1 MTAIASEPAVSRPFI
16 GSNMM
21 GVLAVLAVAYLVPPL
36 FGSEYWYNAI
46 LAPFLALG
54 LAALGLQVL
63 SGYAGQVSLAS
74 AAFMAIGAFTAY
86 NLNLRVP
93 GLPMVASLILAGT
106 LAPPPGIGL
115 LFALPAF
122 RLRGVYSPYRHSARS
137 SLSNGR
143 QTITNGF
150 RITASPASSMRPHS
164 KPLATLPVRRS
175 RNISWRSPSSR
186 S

>member
-1 MTAIASEPAVSRPFI
+1 MTAIASDLAVSRPLM

-93 GLPMVASLILAGT
+93 
-106 LAPPPGIGL
+106 
-115 LFALPAF
+115 AF
-122 RLRGVYSPYRHSARS
+122 H
-137 SLSNGR
+137 
-143 QTITNGF
+143 
-150 RITASPASSMRPHS
+150 
-164 KPLATLPVRRS
+164 
-175 RNISWRSPSSR
+175 
-186 S
+186 